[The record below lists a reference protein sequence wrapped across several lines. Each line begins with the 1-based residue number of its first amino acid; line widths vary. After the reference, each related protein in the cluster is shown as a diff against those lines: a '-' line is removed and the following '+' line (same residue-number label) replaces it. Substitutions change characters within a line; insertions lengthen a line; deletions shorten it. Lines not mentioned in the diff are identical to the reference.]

1 MLGLLAIVIA
11 YLLGGIPFGFL
22 LVKLTR
28 GTDVRESG
36 SGNIGATNVLRT
48 SGPAAG
54 VATLVL
60 DIAKGYLAVW
70 LAAKLTGDAPEWTS
84 LAALAVMAGHA
95 YPVFLKFQGGKAVA
109 TFIGAFAYL
118 TPLPLAAV
126 LLLFIAVVAVTRYI
140 SAASILAAAT
150 FPFGVWMILHPPV
163 QVTAAAFIAGAFIVY
178 RHKSNWARLRAGTEN
193 RVFLGSPVTLSILG
207 GGSWGT
213 ALAIVLA
220 PRFERVRLWVFEP
233 DLAARMT
240 VARENDVFLP
250 GLRHPGQRRHRVRFA
265 CGDRMALA
273 FCWRWCPR
281 IIREPCMSACFPAS
295 TPRRSS

>member
-1 MLGLLAIVIA
+1 MLGSLAIVIA

-48 SGPAAG
+48 SGPAVG
-54 VATLVL
+54 VATLLL

-70 LAAKLTGDAPEWTS
+70 LAAELTGGLPEWTS

-95 YPVFLKFQGGKAVA
+95 FPVLLKFQGGKAVA

-126 LLLFIAVVAVTRYI
+126 LLLFVVTVVVTGYI

-150 FPFGVWMILHPPV
+150 FPFGVWIILHPPI

-193 RVFLGSPVTLSILG
+193 VF
-207 GGSWGT
+207 SWG
-213 ALAIVLA
+213 
-220 PRFERVRLWVFEP
+220 RK
-233 DLAARMT
+233 
-240 VARENDVFLP
+240 
-250 GLRHPGQRRHRVRFA
+250 
-265 CGDRMALA
+265 
-273 FCWRWCPR
+273 
-281 IIREPCMSACFPAS
+281 
-295 TPRRSS
+295 

>member
-22 LVKLTR
+22 LVKFTK

-48 SGPAAG
+48 GGPAVG
-54 VATLVL
+54 VATLLL

-70 LAAKLTGDAPEWTS
+70 LAAELTAGAPEWTS

-126 LLLFIAVVAVTRYI
+126 LLLFIAVVAATRYI
-140 SAASILAAAT
+140 SVASILAAAT

-178 RHKSNWARLRAGTEN
+178 RHKSNWARLRAGAEN
-193 RVFLGSPVTLSILG
+193 RF
-207 GGSWGT
+207 SWGC
-213 ALAIVLA
+213 
-220 PRFERVRLWVFEP
+220 E
-233 DLAARMT
+233 
-240 VARENDVFLP
+240 
-250 GLRHPGQRRHRVRFA
+250 
-265 CGDRMALA
+265 
-273 FCWRWCPR
+273 
-281 IIREPCMSACFPAS
+281 
-295 TPRRSS
+295 

>member
-1 MLGLLAIVIA
+1 MSGLLAIVIA

-48 SGPAAG
+48 AGRGVG
-54 VATLVL
+54 VATLAL
-60 DIAKGYLAVW
+60 DIAKGYVAVW
-70 LAAKLTGDAPEWTS
+70 LAAKLTDDAPEWTS

-95 YPVFLKFQGGKAVA
+95 YPVFLKFHGGKAVA

-126 LLLFIAVVAVTRYI
+126 LMLFVVTVAVTRYI

-163 QVTAAAFIAGAFIVY
+163 EITSAAFIAGAFIVY
-178 RHKSNWARLRAGTEN
+178 RHKSNLSRLRAGTEN
-193 RVFLGSPVTLSILG
+193 VF
-207 GGSWGT
+207 SWG
-213 ALAIVLA
+213 
-220 PRFERVRLWVFEP
+220 RK
-233 DLAARMT
+233 
-240 VARENDVFLP
+240 
-250 GLRHPGQRRHRVRFA
+250 
-265 CGDRMALA
+265 
-273 FCWRWCPR
+273 
-281 IIREPCMSACFPAS
+281 
-295 TPRRSS
+295 